1 MYMRKGSDLKLTIY
15 HNERIVIENYNQL
28 LDLNDE
34 LIRVDIY
41 TIVGKFLK
49 LTQMDSYMIEVL
61 GSIQQVHIEG

>member
-15 HNERIVIENYNQL
+15 HNERIVIENYTQL
-28 LDLNDE
+28 LDLNEE
-34 LIRVDIY
+34 LIRVDFY

-61 GSIQQVHIEG
+61 GSIHQVLIEG

>member
-1 MYMRKGSDLKLTIY
+1 MRKGSDLKLTIY

>member
-1 MYMRKGSDLKLTIY
+1 MHVKNGASIKLTVY
-15 HNERIVIENYNQL
+15 KNERIVIENYRQL
-28 LDLNDE
+28 IDLNDE

-61 GSIQQVHIEG
+61 GSIHQVLIDG

>member
-1 MYMRKGSDLKLTIY
+1 MKNGASIKLTVY
-15 HNERIVIENYNQL
+15 KNERIVIENYRQL
-28 LDLNDE
+28 IDLNDE

-61 GSIQQVHIEG
+61 GSIHQVLIDG

>member
-1 MYMRKGSDLKLTIY
+1 MKNGTAIKLTVY
-15 HNERIVIENYNQL
+15 RNERIVIENYRQL

-34 LIRVDIY
+34 VIKVDIY

-61 GSIQQVHIEG
+61 GSIHQILIEG